1 MDIDEQPTIMV
12 NPGLPNSP
20 GLINSDNNVTDETP
34 ECPAVLAASP
44 MSSPLIVATSDIHGS
59 MSPLGIYDHVAG
71 QSGVLDGG
79 TSAASVA
86 GDAAAT
92 DTVVVSHEVSQ
103 NPPTHN
109 DPTDLDAPNEDGEV
123 SRDSLAP
130 EDVNTREDNLAD
142 NDLLD
147 PGSPKSHIETAVSN
161 SGLRVSPDPEPASS
175 SVKGKRS
182 TRRMK
187 PTVDLESLPNPKDD
201 LTDAEI
207 SNLCCQPPRIRQ
219 RYTNY
224 FASHGV
230 IRAAYYKILFERLP
244 DGELRFPEA
253 VLRSCVPK
261 WKERLEAYEPAE
273 SSHAG
278 VVHSRKRKGMVT
290 AVKRSADDD
299 TDSHKPSLKKA
310 KKATASKIEELQVDR
325 PISETSPLP
334 RPVPTL
340 RIRPVISR
348 RTALSMGLLPGIHSS
363 QPSTVPHADSS
374 DHVPKELPKTS
385 ASSAPDQIQTI
396 QSDSAEDLHVNPDV
410 PNMDNRRPFFGIR
423 PAQSTHAFNAGSS
436 QLLDPN
442 YLGQFAQ
449 NLTGEIQQLD
459 LATVAIVRTSHEQGP
474 YWRFR
479 NLRDT
484 LVHLRDQCVDI
495 EAKLRRHMPTKDQ
508 D

>member
-1 MDIDEQPTIMV
+1 MDIEEQPTIMV
-12 NPGLPNSP
+12 SLAPLNSP
-20 GLINSDNNVTDETP
+20 GLANPDKNVADETSQGP
-34 ECPAVLAASP
+34 VAPAVSP
-44 MSSPLIVATSDIHGS
+44 ISTPLIIATNDIHGS
-59 MSPLGIYDHVAG
+59 MSPLSIYDHVAS

-79 TSAASVA
+79 TSTVSAA

-92 DTVVVSHEVSQ
+92 DIVTFSDEVSQ

-109 DPTDLDAPNEDGEV
+109 DLTVLGAPNEDAEV

-130 EDVNTREDNLAD
+130 EDVNTREDQLAD

-147 PGSPKSHIETAVSN
+147 PGSSKSHIETAVSD
-161 SGLRVSPDPEPASS
+161 SGIRASPDPEPASS
-175 SVKGKRS
+175 SVKGTRS
-182 TRRMK
+182 KRRMK
-187 PTVDLESLPNPKDD
+187 PTVDLDSLPNPEDE

-207 SNLCCQPPRIRQ
+207 ANLCCQPPRIRQ

-230 IRAAYYKILFERLP
+230 IRAAYCRILFERLP
-244 DGELRFPEA
+244 DGELRFPEE
-253 VLRSCVPK
+253 VLRSCIPK
-261 WKERLEAYEPAE
+261 WKERLEVYEPAE

-278 VVHSRKRKGMVT
+278 AGPSRKRKGTVT
-290 AVKRSADDD
+290 AAKRSVDDD
-299 TDSHKPSLKKA
+299 ADSRKHSPKKA
-310 KKATASKIEELQVDR
+310 RKATASKSEELQVDQ
-325 PISETSPLP
+325 PISEASPLP

-348 RTALSMGLLPGIHSS
+348 RTALSMGLPPGLHSS
-363 QPSTVPHADSS
+363 QPSTFAPAGSS
-374 DHVPKELPKTS
+374 DHVSKELSKAS
-385 ASSAPDQIQTI
+385 ASTHDPTQNI
-396 QSDSAEDLHVNPDV
+396 QSDSAEDQHASLDV
-410 PNMDNRRPFFGIR
+410 PNMDTRRPFFSIR
-423 PAQSTHAFNAGSS
+423 PTQSTHAFSVGSS

-459 LATVAIVRTSHEQGP
+459 LATVAIVRTSHDQGP

-495 EAKLRRHMPTKDQ
+495 EARLRKHLATKDQ